1 MLFLERYMKMQTSQF
16 EISVTIM
23 IFKIDSVVD
32 SVVGG
37 GRTDTVLG
45 THMHG

>member
-1 MLFLERYMKMQTSQF
+1 
-16 EISVTIM
+16 M
-23 IFKIDSVVD
+23 IYEIDSVVD

-45 THMHG
+45 THMDKPSLRCN